1 MGEERSREK
10 KISREKERNR
20 DRLRIGQGIDFH
32 RFIPESSLVLGGCE
46 IPHEYGLDGHSD
58 ADVLTHAVM
67 DAILG
72 ALGKGDIGEI
82 FPDSDPEYKGVR
94 SLNLLGHLRA
104 EFLEGSFAIINL
116 DITIIAE
123 SPRLNGYKEAMG
135 KNLACTLGINNDRVN
150 IKATTTEGLGF
161 IGENQ
166 GMAAQ
171 AVVLLE
177 KNFTQSRSDS

>member
-1 MGEERSREK
+1 MEK
-10 KISREKERNR
+10 DGCGEKERSR

-32 RFIPESSLVLGGCE
+32 KFTPKSSLILGGCE

-58 ADVLTHAVM
+58 ADVLTHAIM
-67 DAILG
+67 DALLG
-72 ALGKGDIGEI
+72 ALGEGDIGEI
-82 FPDSDPEYKGVR
+82 FPDSDPKYKGAR
-94 SLNLLGHLRA
+94 SLNLLGHLRT
-104 EFLEGSFAIINL
+104 EFLEGSFAILNL
-116 DITIIAE
+116 DVTIIAE
-123 SPRLNGYKEAMG
+123 SPRINKYKEAMG

-150 IKATTTEGLGF
+150 IKATTTEGMGF